1 MAHETITKGRHSEL
15 LAQTALLANGWSVSE
30 PIAPEPFD
38 LVARAPGSTEWQ
50 RIQIK
55 SARVRDDRNGEI
67 VCYTRKN
74 NGKVYDLDDCDLFIA
89 VLNSDVYMFANRSI
103 SEYWV
108 TPSNI
113 GEKWTKLDIGIGAL
127 KEATA

>member
-15 LAQTALLANGWSVSE
+15 LAQTALLANGWSVCE
-30 PIAPEPFD
+30 PIAPEPYD

-55 SARVRDDRNGEI
+55 SARTRDDRNGEI

-74 NGKVYDLDDCDLFIA
+74 NGKVYDHDDCDLFIA
-89 VLNSDVYMFANRSI
+89 VLNGDVYMFANRNL

-108 TPSNI
+108 TAANVADR
-113 GEKWTKLDIGIGAL
+113 WTKLEIGIETL
-127 KEATA
+127 KTEAI